1 MTIRVLVADDESLI
15 RAGIRLVLA
24 NAPDIEVVAEAADG
38 REAVELVRRHQIDV
52 ALLDIRMPKID
63 GLAAAADIRRLAPAT
78 QVLML
83 TTFGEQDYVATAL
96 RGGAAGF
103 LLKDTPPDELIR
115 AVQVV
120 ATGDAILSPAI
131 TRQLIDRH
139 IGPQDDRADRARRR
153 LAVLTDKERE
163 VVGLVGGGRSNAE
176 IATALIMSEGTAKA
190 HVSRILAKLDCA
202 NRVQAAILARD
213 ADLVP
218 PE

>member
-1 MTIRVLVADDESLI
+1 VTIRVIVADDESLI

-24 NAPDIEVVAEAADG
+24 NAPDIEIVAEAADG
-38 REAVELVRRHQIDV
+38 REAVELVRRHQVDV

-63 GLAAAADIRRLAPAT
+63 GLAAAADIRSIAPAI

-103 LLKDTPPDELIR
+103 LLKDTAPDELIR
-115 AVQVV
+115 AVHVV
-120 ATGDAILSPAI
+120 ASGDAVLSPAI
-131 TRQLIDRH
+131 TRQLIDRCL
-139 IGPQDDRADRARRR
+139 GPRDARADRARHR

-163 VVGLVGGGRSNAE
+163 VIGLVGGGRSNAE
-176 IATALIMSEGTAKA
+176 IAAALIISEGTAKV